1 MDIKHFLFDWG
12 DTLMV
17 DLPNQTGPMCDWP
30 EIQVVDG
37 ALDCLIRLNKTS
49 QCHLAT
55 NAEDSTEI
63 QIRQAL
69 QRAGLSQ
76 YIQHIFCRE
85 NLGVGKT
92 EPEYYAKIVNKL
104 NTPAKQIMIT
114 GDSLDK
120 DVYPALSAGLNATW
134 FNPSQDIQIIGNST
148 MIQGH
153 QNIVE
158 IHEFSDLDGL

>member
-1 MDIKHFLFDWG
+1 MDIKHYLFDWG

-30 EIQVVDG
+30 KVEVVEG
-37 ALDCLIRLNKTS
+37 ALECLKHLSKNV

-69 QRAGLSQ
+69 KRAGLSQ
-76 YIQHIFCRE
+76 YIQQIFCRE

-92 EPEYYAKIVNKL
+92 QPEYFQNIIEKL
-104 NTPAKQIMIT
+104 NTPAKQIMMT

-120 DVYPALSAGLNATW
+120 DVYPALNAGLKAVW
-134 FNPSQDIQIIGNST
+134 FNPNQEKIPKDIVTLTTLGELIS
-148 MIQGH
+148 
-153 QNIVE
+153 
-158 IHEFSDLDGL
+158 